1 MSKFRA
7 SFIPALEAS
16 AEEFNSEVV
25 GSYELAKAILDN
37 IATYTLYLH
46 GRSVMHDYSNAGW
59 VEQFVDGE
67 WVEIEE
73 DS

>member
-1 MSKFRA
+1 MEKFRTC
-7 SFIPALEAS
+7 FIPALEAS
-16 AEEFNSEVV
+16 AEWFSSEEV
-25 GSYELAKAILDN
+25 GSYELAKSILDN
-37 IATYTLYLH
+37 IADYTLYLH

-59 VEQFVDGE
+59 VEQLVDSE